1 MRGAALG
8 GARLRRLAREVV
20 VALARRRHVRGRLFL
35 RAAPAHRAPAGCA
48 GALDAYLPEL
58 SAETTEYLLKGMPPQ
73 FSDAYHM
80 QKGRAAMGA
89 GDKLAELANLPAEK
103 LAELKAAGE
112 RVMRGEL

>member
-1 MRGAALG
+1 MLSPGAVTYEDSPHG
-8 GARLRRLAREVV
+8 VDVHTGCFRVSQPTP
-20 VALARRRHVRGRLFL
+20 
-35 RAAPAHRAPAGCA
+35 RATSV
-48 GALDAYLPEL
+48 LDAYLPEL

>member
-1 MRGAALG
+1 
-8 GARLRRLAREVV
+8 
-20 VALARRRHVRGRLFL
+20 
-35 RAAPAHRAPAGCA
+35 
-48 GALDAYLPEL
+48 
-58 SAETTEYLLKGMPPQ
+58 MPPQ

-89 GDKLAELANLPAEK
+89 GDKLSELANLPAEK

>member
-1 MRGAALG
+1 MRAPPD
-8 GARLRRLAREVV
+8 AR
-20 VALARRRHVRGRLFL
+20 RLFL

-103 LAELKAAGE
+103 LAEPKAAGE

>member
-20 VALARRRHVRGRLFL
+20 IALARRRHVRG
-35 RAAPAHRAPAGCA
+35 
-48 GALDAYLPEL
+48 LPEL

>member
-20 VALARRRHVRGRLFL
+20 VALARRRHVRGL
-35 RAAPAHRAPAGCA
+35 APAGCA